1 LGKSD
6 AEKLRAD
13 LEALWSAHNRGGD
26 DLTVVSAEYLEVIA
40 VKA

>member
-1 LGKSD
+1 LDD
-6 AEKLRAD
+6 AEARKLRAE

-26 DLTVVSAEYLEVIA
+26 ELTVVSSEYLEVIA